1 MRVNN
6 ISPVSFGY
14 SKKSQEYLEKNIE
27 QIEEPELKE
36 AIKSCSDTCN
46 AMEDTIR
53 ANERK
58 YGSNYS
64 LSNYVDFFVS
74 MKDTLTTYI
83 MLLFDDGNKYVQS
96 EYDYYSSSL
105 NRCKERENNWRQSV
119 IDRLKFWD
127 CNLGKSKEEM
137 AKELEESKKAAAV
150 GKAQL
155 TDVIKTYLTGEKTN
169 AATTENSPIV
179 ETLQRTE
186 FSPKGMQDVMGME
199 DLKEEL
205 IENVIKPVNNPKQAR
220 LDLEEYGKRIPTG
233 ILLYGPPGCG
243 KTYIIEALAAET
255 DSEVYIMNSANT
267 GSKFV
272 NQTANNIKNAFD
284 YVYKKGDESDKPVF
298 MFMDEIDAMTS
309 NRDAH
314 ASNEDIKG
322 VATLLK
328 YIEGAKAHNVI
339 VIGATNKY
347 DMIDPA
353 IRRRFDTKRYVGLPD
368 KKQRMSLLANNL
380 SKKSKGQKLLEDKE
394 ALEVLAGLSDGYSC
408 HSINIIADDASM
420 LALKRG
426 RADISLEDFDNAIS
440 ETDEEKIDEAL
451 YKPKSNKKTIGFA
464 PSAAMVLKPR
474 TDRLTLDPKKE

>member
-1 MRVNN
+1 MKINN
-6 ISPVSFGY
+6 IAPISFGY
-14 SKKSQEYLEKNIE
+14 SKKSQEYINKNAE
-27 QIEEPELKE
+27 QIEEPELQA
-36 AIKSCSDTCN
+36 AIKSCSDVCN
-46 AMEDTIR
+46 SMEDTIK

-58 YGSNYS
+58 YGPDYS
-64 LSNYVDFFVS
+64 QSNYVDFFITL
-74 MKDTLTTYI
+74 KDALLSHVI
-83 MLLFDDGNKYVQS
+83 LLFDDSDKYLQS

-105 NRCKERENNWRQSV
+105 SRCKNKDNNWRQSV

-127 CNLGKSKEEM
+127 CNLGKTKEEM

-199 DLKEEL
+199 ELKEEL
-205 IENVIKPVNNPKQAR
+205 IENVIKPVNNPEQAR

-272 NQTANNIKNAFD
+272 NQTANNIKKAFD

-347 DMIDPA
+347 DLIDPA
-353 IRRRFDTKRYVGLPD
+353 IRRRFDMKRYVGLPEQE
-368 KKQRMSLLANNL
+368 QREALIRNNL
-380 SKKSKGQKLLEDKE
+380 SKKAKGQALINDSEKVSKIAK
-394 ALEVLAGLSDGYSC
+394 ALEGYSC
-408 HSINIIADDASM
+408 SSINIISDLAS
-420 LALKRG
+420 LNALKRQ
-426 RADISLEDFDNAIS
+426 RADIDTVDFEEAIKS
-440 ETDEEKIDEAL
+440 TGEEKIDERQYRPIA
-451 YKPKSNKKTIGFA
+451 KKEKIGFSS
-464 PSAAMVLKPR
+464 SAFVN
-474 TDRLTLDPKKE
+474 

>member
-14 SKKSQEYLEKNIE
+14 SKKSQEYINKNAE
-27 QIEEPELKE
+27 QIEEPELQA
-36 AIKSCSDTCN
+36 AIKSCSDVCN
-46 AMEDTIR
+46 SMEDTIK

-58 YGSNYS
+58 YGPDYS
-64 LSNYVDFFVS
+64 QSNYVDFFITL
-74 MKDTLTTYI
+74 KDALLSHVI
-83 MLLFDDGNKYVQS
+83 LLFDDSDKYLQS

-105 NRCKERENNWRQSV
+105 SRCKNKDNNWRQSIV
-119 IDRLKFWD
+119 DRLKFWD
-127 CNLGKSKEEM
+127 ANLGKTKEEM

-199 DLKEEL
+199 ELKEEL

-272 NQTANNIKNAFD
+272 NQTANNIKKTFD

-309 NRDAH
+309 NRDVH

-347 DMIDPA
+347 DLIDPA
-353 IRRRFDTKRYVGLPD
+353 IRRRFDMKRYVGLPEQE
-368 KKQRMSLLANNL
+368 QREALIRNNL
-380 SKKSKGQKLLEDKE
+380 SKKAKGQALINDSEKVSKIAK
-394 ALEVLAGLSDGYSC
+394 ALEGYSC
-408 HSINIIADDASM
+408 SSINIISDLAS
-420 LALKRG
+420 LNALKRQ
-426 RADISLEDFDNAIS
+426 RADIDTVDFEEAIKS
-440 ETDEEKIDEAL
+440 TGEEKIDERQYRPIA
-451 YKPKSNKKTIGFA
+451 KKEKIGFSS
-464 PSAAMVLKPR
+464 SAFVN
-474 TDRLTLDPKKE
+474 

>member
-1 MRVNN
+1 MKINN
-6 ISPVSFGY
+6 IAPISFGY
-14 SKKSQEYLEKNIE
+14 SKKSQEYINKNAE
-27 QIEEPELKE
+27 QIEEPELQA
-36 AIKSCSDTCN
+36 AIKSCSDVCN
-46 AMEDTIR
+46 SMEDTIK

-58 YGSNYS
+58 YGPDYS
-64 LSNYVDFFVS
+64 QSNYVDFFITL
-74 MKDTLTTYI
+74 KDALLSHVI
-83 MLLFDDGNKYVQS
+83 LLFDDSDKYLQS

-105 NRCKERENNWRQSV
+105 SRCKNKDNNWRQSIV
-119 IDRLKFWD
+119 DRLKFWD
-127 CNLGKSKEEM
+127 ANLGKTKEEM

-199 DLKEEL
+199 ELKEEL

-272 NQTANNIKNAFD
+272 NQTANNIKKAFD

-347 DMIDPA
+347 DLIDPA
-353 IRRRFDTKRYVGLPD
+353 IRRRFDMKRYVGLPEQE
-368 KKQRMSLLANNL
+368 QREALIRNNL
-380 SKKSKGQKLLEDKE
+380 SKKAKGQALINDSEKVSKIAK
-394 ALEVLAGLSDGYSC
+394 ALEGYSC
-408 HSINIIADDASM
+408 SSINIISDLAS
-420 LALKRG
+420 LNALKRQ
-426 RADISLEDFDNAIS
+426 RADIDTVDFEEAIKS
-440 ETDEEKIDEAL
+440 TGEEKIDERQYRPIA
-451 YKPKSNKKTIGFA
+451 KKEKIGFSS
-464 PSAAMVLKPR
+464 SAFVN
-474 TDRLTLDPKKE
+474 

>member
-1 MRVNN
+1 MKINN

-14 SKKSQEYLEKNIE
+14 SKKSQEYINKNVE
-27 QIEEPELKE
+27 QIEEPELQA
-36 AIKSCSDTCN
+36 AIQTCSNVCN
-46 AMEDTIR
+46 SMEDTIK

-58 YGSNYS
+58 FGSDYS
-64 LSNYVDFFVS
+64 QSNYVDFFITL
-74 MKDTLTTYI
+74 KDALLSHVV
-83 MLLFDDGNKYVQS
+83 LLFDDSEKYLQS

-105 NRCKERENNWRQSV
+105 NRCKNKDNNWRQSIV
-119 IDRLKFWD
+119 DRLKFWD
-127 CNLGKSKEEM
+127 SNLGKTKEEM
-137 AKELEESKKAAAV
+137 AKELEESKKAASIS
-150 GKAQL
+150 KARL
-155 TDVIKTYLTGEKTN
+155 TDVIKTYMAGGKTD
-169 AATTENSPIV
+169 AASTESSPIV

-186 FSPKGMQDVMGME
+186 FSPRGMQDVMGME
-199 DLKEEL
+199 ELKEEL
-205 IENVIKPVNNPKQAR
+205 IENVVKPVNNPEQAR

-272 NQTANNIKNAFD
+272 NQTANNIKKAFD

-309 NRDAH
+309 NRDAD

-347 DMIDPA
+347 DLIDPA
-353 IRRRFDTKRYVGLPD
+353 IRRRFDMKRYVGLPEQE
-368 KKQRMSLLANNL
+368 QREALIRNNL
-380 SKKSKGQKLLEDKE
+380 SKKKKGQ
-394 ALEVLAGLSDGYSC
+394 ALINDDEKVKKVAKALSGYSSS
-408 HSINIIADDASM
+408 SINIISDLAS
-420 LALKRG
+420 LNALKRN
-426 RADISLEDFDNAIS
+426 RADVDVVDFEEAIK
-440 ETDEEKIDEAL
+440 TTGEEKIDDKQ
-451 YKPKSNKKTIGFA
+451 YKPLARKEKIGFN
-464 PSAAMVLKPR
+464 SSSFIN
-474 TDRLTLDPKKE
+474 

>member
-1 MRVNN
+1 MKINN

-14 SKKSQEYLEKNIE
+14 SKKSQEYINKNVE
-27 QIEEPELKE
+27 QIEEPELQA
-36 AIKSCSDTCN
+36 AIKTCSNVCN
-46 AMEDTIR
+46 SMEDTIK

-58 YGSNYS
+58 FGSDYS
-64 LSNYVDFFVS
+64 QSNYVDFFITL
-74 MKDTLTTYI
+74 KDALLSHVV
-83 MLLFDDGNKYVQS
+83 LLFDDSEKYLQS

-105 NRCKERENNWRQSV
+105 NRCKNKDNNWRQSIV
-119 IDRLKFWD
+119 DRLKFWD
-127 CNLGKSKEEM
+127 SNLGKTKEEM
-137 AKELEESKKAAAV
+137 AKELEESKKAAAI

-155 TDVIKTYLTGEKTN
+155 TDVIKTYLTGEKPEG
-169 AATTENSPIV
+169 ATTESSPIV
-179 ETLQRTE
+179 ETLQKTE

-199 DLKEEL
+199 ELKEEL
-205 IENVIKPVNNPKQAR
+205 IENVVKPVNNPEQAR

-272 NQTANNIKNAFD
+272 NQTANNIKKAFD

-309 NRDAH
+309 NRDAD

-347 DMIDPA
+347 DLIDPA
-353 IRRRFDTKRYVGLPD
+353 IRRRFDMKRYVGLPEQE
-368 KKQRMSLLANNL
+368 QREALIRNNL
-380 SKKSKGQKLLEDKE
+380 SKKKKGQ
-394 ALEVLAGLSDGYSC
+394 ALINDDEKVKKVAKALSGYSSS
-408 HSINIIADDASM
+408 SINIISDLAS
-420 LALKRG
+420 LNALKRN
-426 RADISLEDFDNAIS
+426 RADVDVIDFEEAIK
-440 ETDEEKIDEAL
+440 TTGEEKIDDKQ
-451 YKPKSNKKTIGFA
+451 YKPLARKEKIGFN
-464 PSAAMVLKPR
+464 SSSFIN
-474 TDRLTLDPKKE
+474 

>member
-1 MRVNN
+1 MKINN
-6 ISPVSFGY
+6 IAPISFGY
-14 SKKSQEYLEKNIE
+14 SKKSQEYINKNAE
-27 QIEEPELKE
+27 QIEEPELQA
-36 AIKSCSDTCN
+36 AIKSCSDVCN
-46 AMEDTIR
+46 SMEDTIK

-58 YGSNYS
+58 YGPDYS
-64 LSNYVDFFVS
+64 QSNYVDFFITL
-74 MKDTLTTYI
+74 KDALLSHVI
-83 MLLFDDGNKYVQS
+83 LLFDDSDKYLQS

-105 NRCKERENNWRQSV
+105 SRCKNKDNNWRQSV

-127 CNLGKSKEEM
+127 ANLGKTKEEM

-186 FSPKGMQDVMGME
+186 FSPKGMQDVMGMK

-272 NQTANNIKNAFD
+272 NQTANNIKKAFD

-347 DMIDPA
+347 DLIDPA
-353 IRRRFDTKRYVGLPD
+353 IRRRFDMKRYVGLPEQE
-368 KKQRMSLLANNL
+368 QREALIRNNL
-380 SKKSKGQKLLEDKE
+380 SKKAKGQALINDSEKVSKIAK
-394 ALEVLAGLSDGYSC
+394 ALEGYSC
-408 HSINIIADDASM
+408 SSINIISDLAS
-420 LALKRG
+420 LNALKRQ
-426 RADISLEDFDNAIS
+426 RADIDTVDFEEAIKS
-440 ETDEEKIDEAL
+440 TGEEKIDERQYRPIA
-451 YKPKSNKKTIGFA
+451 KKEKIGFSS
-464 PSAAMVLKPR
+464 SAFVN
-474 TDRLTLDPKKE
+474 

>member
-1 MRVNN
+1 MKINN
-6 ISPVSFGY
+6 IAPVSFGY
-14 SKKSQEYLEKNIE
+14 SKKSQEYINKNAE
-27 QIEEPELKE
+27 QIEEPELKA
-36 AIKSCSDTCN
+36 AIKSCSDVCN
-46 AMEDTIR
+46 SMEDTIK

-58 YGSNYS
+58 YGPDYS
-64 LSNYVDFFVS
+64 QSNYVDFFITL
-74 MKDTLTTYI
+74 KDALLSHVV
-83 MLLFDDGNKYVQS
+83 LLFDDSEKYLQS

-105 NRCKERENNWRQSV
+105 SKCKNKDNNWRQSIV
-119 IDRLKFWD
+119 DRLKFWD
-127 CNLGKSKEEM
+127 SNLGKTKEEM

-199 DLKEEL
+199 ELKEEL
-205 IENVIKPVNNPKQAR
+205 MENVIKPVNNPEQAR

-272 NQTANNIKNAFD
+272 NQTANNIKKAFD
-284 YVYKKGDESDKPVF
+284 YVYKKGDESEKPVF

-347 DMIDPA
+347 DLIDPA
-353 IRRRFDTKRYVGLPD
+353 IRRRFDMKRYVGLPEQE
-368 KKQRMSLLANNL
+368 QREALVRNNL
-380 SKKSKGQKLLEDKE
+380 SKKKKGQ
-394 ALEVLAGLSDGYSC
+394 ALISDDEKVKQVAKALSGYSSS
-408 HSINIIADDASM
+408 SINIISDLAS
-420 LALKRG
+420 LNALKRN
-426 RADISLEDFDNAIS
+426 RADIDIVDFEEAIK
-440 ETDEEKIDEAL
+440 TTGEEKIDDKQ
-451 YKPKSNKKTIGFA
+451 YKPLARKEKIGFN
-464 PSAAMVLKPR
+464 SSSLVN
-474 TDRLTLDPKKE
+474 

>member
-1 MRVNN
+1 MKINN
-6 ISPVSFGY
+6 IAPISFGY
-14 SKKSQEYLEKNIE
+14 SKKSQEYINKNAE
-27 QIEEPELKE
+27 QIEEPELQA
-36 AIKSCSDTCN
+36 AIKSCSDVCN
-46 AMEDTIR
+46 SMEDTIK

-58 YGSNYS
+58 YGPDYS
-64 LSNYVDFFVS
+64 QSNYVDFFITL
-74 MKDTLTTYI
+74 KDALLSHVI
-83 MLLFDDGNKYVQS
+83 LLFDDSDKYLQS

-105 NRCKERENNWRQSV
+105 SRCKNKDNNWRQSIV
-119 IDRLKFWD
+119 DRLKFWD
-127 CNLGKSKEEM
+127 ANLGKTKEEM

-186 FSPKGMQDVMGME
+186 FSPKGMQDVMGMK

-205 IENVIKPVNNPKQAR
+205 IENVIKPVNNPEQAR

-347 DMIDPA
+347 DLIDPA
-353 IRRRFDTKRYVGLPD
+353 IRRRFDMKRYVGLPEQE
-368 KKQRMSLLANNL
+368 QREALIRNNL
-380 SKKSKGQKLLEDKE
+380 SKKAKGQALINDSEKVSKIAK
-394 ALEVLAGLSDGYSC
+394 ALEGYSC
-408 HSINIIADDASM
+408 SSINIISDLAS
-420 LALKRG
+420 LNALKRQ
-426 RADISLEDFDNAIS
+426 RADIDTVDFEEAIKS
-440 ETDEEKIDEAL
+440 TGEEKIDERQYRPIA
-451 YKPKSNKKTIGFA
+451 KKEKIGFSS
-464 PSAAMVLKPR
+464 SAFVN
-474 TDRLTLDPKKE
+474 

>member
-127 CNLGKSKEEM
+127 VNLGKTKEEM

-199 DLKEEL
+199 ELKEEL

-347 DMIDPA
+347 DLIDPA
-353 IRRRFDTKRYVGLPD
+353 IRRRFDMKRYVGLPEQE
-368 KKQRMSLLANNL
+368 QREALIRNNL
-380 SKKSKGQKLLEDKE
+380 SKKAKGQALINDSEKVSKIAK
-394 ALEVLAGLSDGYSC
+394 ALEGYSC
-408 HSINIIADDASM
+408 SSINIISDLAS
-420 LALKRG
+420 LNALKRQ
-426 RADISLEDFDNAIS
+426 RADIDTVDFEEAIKS
-440 ETDEEKIDEAL
+440 TGEEKIDERQ
-451 YKPKSNKKTIGFA
+451 YRPITKKEKIGFSS
-464 PSAAMVLKPR
+464 SAFVN
-474 TDRLTLDPKKE
+474 

>member
-1 MRVNN
+1 MKINN
-6 ISPVSFGY
+6 IAPISFGY
-14 SKKSQEYLEKNIE
+14 SKKSQEYINKNAE
-27 QIEEPELKE
+27 QIEEPELQA
-36 AIKSCSDTCN
+36 AIKSCSDVCN
-46 AMEDTIR
+46 SMEDTIK

-58 YGSNYS
+58 YGPDYS
-64 LSNYVDFFVS
+64 QSNYVDFFITL
-74 MKDTLTTYI
+74 KDALLSHVI
-83 MLLFDDGNKYVQS
+83 LLFDDSDKYLQS

-105 NRCKERENNWRQSV
+105 SRCKNKDNNWRQSIV
-119 IDRLKFWD
+119 DRLKFWD
-127 CNLGKSKEEM
+127 ANLGKTKEEM

-199 DLKEEL
+199 ELKEEL
-205 IENVIKPVNNPKQAR
+205 IENVIKPVNNPEQAR

-272 NQTANNIKNAFD
+272 NQTANNIKKAFD

-347 DMIDPA
+347 DLIDPA
-353 IRRRFDTKRYVGLPD
+353 IRRRFDMKRYVGLPEQE
-368 KKQRMSLLANNL
+368 QREALIRNNL
-380 SKKSKGQKLLEDKE
+380 SKKAKGQALINDSEKVSKIAK
-394 ALEVLAGLSDGYSC
+394 ALEGYSC
-408 HSINIIADDASM
+408 SSINIISDLAS
-420 LALKRG
+420 LNALKRQ
-426 RADISLEDFDNAIS
+426 RADIDTVDFEEAIKS
-440 ETDEEKIDEAL
+440 TGEEKIDERQYRPIA
-451 YKPKSNKKTIGFA
+451 KKEKIGFSS
-464 PSAAMVLKPR
+464 SAFVN
-474 TDRLTLDPKKE
+474 

>member
-1 MRVNN
+1 MKINN
-6 ISPVSFGY
+6 IAPVSFGY
-14 SKKSQEYLEKNIE
+14 SKKSQEYINKNVE
-27 QIEEPELKE
+27 QIEEPELKA
-36 AIKSCSDTCN
+36 AIKSCSDVCN
-46 AMEDTIR
+46 SMEDTIK

-58 YGSNYS
+58 YGPDYS
-64 LSNYVDFFVS
+64 QSNYVDFFITL
-74 MKDTLTTYI
+74 KDALLSHVI
-83 MLLFDDGNKYVQS
+83 LLFDDSEKYLQS

-105 NRCKERENNWRQSV
+105 SKCKNKDNNWRQSIV
-119 IDRLKFWD
+119 DRLKFWD
-127 CNLGKSKEEM
+127 SNLGKTKEEM
-137 AKELEESKKAAAV
+137 AKELEESKKAAAI

-155 TDVIKTYLTGEKTN
+155 TDVIKTYLNGEKPEG
-169 AATTENSPIV
+169 ATTESSPIV
-179 ETLQRTE
+179 ETLQKTE

-199 DLKEEL
+199 ELKEEL
-205 IENVIKPVNNPKQAR
+205 MENVIKPVNNPEQAR

-272 NQTANNIKNAFD
+272 NQTANNIKKAFD
-284 YVYKKGDESDKPVF
+284 YVYKKGDESEKPVF

-347 DMIDPA
+347 DLIDPA
-353 IRRRFDTKRYVGLPD
+353 IRRRFDMKRYVGLPEQE
-368 KKQRMSLLANNL
+368 QREALVRNNL
-380 SKKSKGQKLLEDKE
+380 SKKKKGQ
-394 ALEVLAGLSDGYSC
+394 ALISDGEKVKQVAKALSGYSSS
-408 HSINIIADDASM
+408 SINIISDLAS
-420 LALKRG
+420 LNALKRN
-426 RADISLEDFDNAIS
+426 RADIDIVDFEEAIK
-440 ETDEEKIDEAL
+440 TTGEEKIDDKQ
-451 YKPKSNKKTIGFA
+451 YKPLARKEKIGFN
-464 PSAAMVLKPR
+464 SSSLVN
-474 TDRLTLDPKKE
+474 

>member
-1 MRVNN
+1 MKINN
-6 ISPVSFGY
+6 IAPISFGY
-14 SKKSQEYLEKNIE
+14 SKKSQEYINKNAE
-27 QIEEPELKE
+27 QIEEPELQA
-36 AIKSCSDTCN
+36 AIKSCSDVCN
-46 AMEDTIR
+46 SMEDTIK

-58 YGSNYS
+58 YGPDYS
-64 LSNYVDFFVS
+64 QSNYVDFFITL
-74 MKDTLTTYI
+74 KDALLSHVI
-83 MLLFDDGNKYVQS
+83 LLFDDSDKYLQS

-105 NRCKERENNWRQSV
+105 SRCKNKDNNWRQSIV
-119 IDRLKFWD
+119 DRLKFWD
-127 CNLGKSKEEM
+127 ANLGKTKEEM

-199 DLKEEL
+199 ELKEEL
-205 IENVIKPVNNPKQAR
+205 IENVIKPVNNPEQAR

-272 NQTANNIKNAFD
+272 NQTANNIKKAFD

-347 DMIDPA
+347 DLIDPA
-353 IRRRFDTKRYVGLPD
+353 IRRRFDMKRYVGLPEQE
-368 KKQRMSLLANNL
+368 QREALIRNNL
-380 SKKSKGQKLLEDKE
+380 SKKAKGQALINDSEKVSKIAKTLE
-394 ALEVLAGLSDGYSC
+394 GYSC
-408 HSINIIADDASM
+408 SSINIISDLAS
-420 LALKRG
+420 LNALKRQ
-426 RADISLEDFDNAIS
+426 RADIDTVDFEEAIKS
-440 ETDEEKIDEAL
+440 TGEEKIDERQYRPIA
-451 YKPKSNKKTIGFA
+451 KKEKIGFSS
-464 PSAAMVLKPR
+464 SAFVN
-474 TDRLTLDPKKE
+474 

>member
-1 MRVNN
+1 MKINN

-14 SKKSQEYLEKNIE
+14 SKKSQEYINKNVE
-27 QIEEPELKE
+27 QIEEPELQA
-36 AIKSCSDTCN
+36 AIKTCSNVCN
-46 AMEDTIR
+46 SMEDTIK

-58 YGSNYS
+58 FGSDYS
-64 LSNYVDFFVS
+64 QSNYVDFFITL
-74 MKDTLTTYI
+74 KDALLSHVV
-83 MLLFDDGNKYVQS
+83 LLFDDSEKYLQS

-105 NRCKERENNWRQSV
+105 NRCKNKDNNWRQSIV
-119 IDRLKFWD
+119 DRLKFWD
-127 CNLGKSKEEM
+127 SNLGKTKEEM
-137 AKELEESKKAAAV
+137 AKELEESKKAASIS
-150 GKAQL
+150 KAQL
-155 TDVIKTYLTGEKTN
+155 TDVIKTYLTGEKPEG
-169 AATTENSPIV
+169 ATTESSPIV

-199 DLKEEL
+199 ELKEEL
-205 IENVIKPVNNPKQAR
+205 IENVVKPVNNPEQAR

-272 NQTANNIKNAFD
+272 NQTANNIKKAFD

-309 NRDAH
+309 NRDAD

-347 DMIDPA
+347 DLIDPA
-353 IRRRFDTKRYVGLPD
+353 IRRRFDMKRYVGLPEQE
-368 KKQRMSLLANNL
+368 QREALIRNNL
-380 SKKSKGQKLLEDKE
+380 SKKKKGQ
-394 ALEVLAGLSDGYSC
+394 ALINDDEKVKKVAKALSGYSSN
-408 HSINIIADDASM
+408 SINIISDLAS
-420 LALKRG
+420 LNALKRN
-426 RADISLEDFDNAIS
+426 RADVDVVDFEEAIK
-440 ETDEEKIDEAL
+440 TTGEEKIDDKQ
-451 YKPKSNKKTIGFA
+451 YKPLARKEKIGFN
-464 PSAAMVLKPR
+464 SSSFIN
-474 TDRLTLDPKKE
+474 

>member
-1 MRVNN
+1 MKINN
-6 ISPVSFGY
+6 IAPVSFGY
-14 SKKSQEYLEKNIE
+14 SKKSQEYINKNVE
-27 QIEEPELKE
+27 QIEEPELKA
-36 AIKSCSDTCN
+36 AIKSCSDVCN
-46 AMEDTIR
+46 SMEDTIK

-58 YGSNYS
+58 YGPDYS
-64 LSNYVDFFVS
+64 QSNYVDFFITL
-74 MKDTLTTYI
+74 KDALLSHVI
-83 MLLFDDGNKYVQS
+83 LLFDDSEKYLQS

-105 NRCKERENNWRQSV
+105 SKCKNKDNNWRQSIV
-119 IDRLKFWD
+119 DRLKFWD
-127 CNLGKSKEEM
+127 SNLGKTKEEM
-137 AKELEESKKAAAV
+137 AKELEESKKAAAI

-155 TDVIKTYLTGEKTN
+155 TDVIKTYLTGEKPEG
-169 AATTENSPIV
+169 ATTESSPIV
-179 ETLQRTE
+179 ETLQKTE

-199 DLKEEL
+199 ELKEEL
-205 IENVIKPVNNPKQAR
+205 MENVIKPVNNPEQAR

-272 NQTANNIKNAFD
+272 NQTANNIKKAFD
-284 YVYKKGDESDKPVF
+284 YVYKKGDESEKPVF

-347 DMIDPA
+347 DLIDPA
-353 IRRRFDTKRYVGLPD
+353 IRRRFDMKRYVGLPEQE
-368 KKQRMSLLANNL
+368 QREALVRNNL
-380 SKKSKGQKLLEDKE
+380 SKKKKGQ
-394 ALEVLAGLSDGYSC
+394 ALISDGEKVKQVAKALSGYSSS
-408 HSINIIADDASM
+408 SINIISDLAS
-420 LALKRG
+420 LNALKRN
-426 RADISLEDFDNAIS
+426 RADIDIVDFEEAIK
-440 ETDEEKIDEAL
+440 TTGEEKIDDKQ
-451 YKPKSNKKTIGFA
+451 YKPLARKEKIGFN
-464 PSAAMVLKPR
+464 SSSLVN
-474 TDRLTLDPKKE
+474 

>member
-1 MRVNN
+1 MKINN
-6 ISPVSFGY
+6 IAPVSFGY
-14 SKKSQEYLEKNIE
+14 SKKSQEYINKNVE
-27 QIEEPELKE
+27 QIEEPELKA
-36 AIKSCSDTCN
+36 AIKSCSDVCN
-46 AMEDTIR
+46 SMEDTIK

-58 YGSNYS
+58 YGPDYS
-64 LSNYVDFFVS
+64 QSNYVDFFITL
-74 MKDTLTTYI
+74 KDALLSHVV
-83 MLLFDDGNKYVQS
+83 LLFDDSEKYLQS

-105 NRCKERENNWRQSV
+105 SKCKNKDNNWRQSIV
-119 IDRLKFWD
+119 DRLKFWD
-127 CNLGKSKEEM
+127 SNLGKTKEEM
-137 AKELEESKKAAAV
+137 AKELEESKKAAAI

-155 TDVIKTYLTGEKTN
+155 TDVIKTYLTGEKPEG
-169 AATTENSPIV
+169 ATTESSPIV
-179 ETLQRTE
+179 ETLQKTE

-199 DLKEEL
+199 ELKEEL
-205 IENVIKPVNNPKQAR
+205 MENVIKPVNNPEQAR

-272 NQTANNIKNAFD
+272 NQTANNIKKAFD
-284 YVYKKGDESDKPVF
+284 YVYKKGDESEKPVF

-347 DMIDPA
+347 DLIDPA
-353 IRRRFDTKRYVGLPD
+353 IRRRFDMKRYVGLPEQE
-368 KKQRMSLLANNL
+368 QREALVRNNL
-380 SKKSKGQKLLEDKE
+380 SKKKKGQ
-394 ALEVLAGLSDGYSC
+394 ALISDGEKVKQVAKALSGYSSS
-408 HSINIIADDASM
+408 SINIISDLAS
-420 LALKRG
+420 LNALKRN
-426 RADISLEDFDNAIS
+426 RADIDIVDFEEAIK
-440 ETDEEKIDEAL
+440 TTGEEKIDDKQ
-451 YKPKSNKKTIGFA
+451 YKPLARKEKIGFN
-464 PSAAMVLKPR
+464 SSSLVN
-474 TDRLTLDPKKE
+474 

>member
-1 MRVNN
+1 
-6 ISPVSFGY
+6 
-14 SKKSQEYLEKNIE
+14 
-27 QIEEPELKE
+27 
-36 AIKSCSDTCN
+36 
-46 AMEDTIR
+46 MEDTIR

-64 LSNYVDFFVS
+64 LSNYVDFFIS

-186 FSPKGMQDVMGME
+186 FSPKGMQDVMGMK

-205 IENVIKPVNNPKQAR
+205 IENVIKPVNNPEQAR

-347 DMIDPA
+347 DLIDPA
-353 IRRRFDTKRYVGLPD
+353 IRRRFDMKRYVGLPEQE
-368 KKQRMSLLANNL
+368 QREALIRNNL
-380 SKKSKGQKLLEDKE
+380 SKKAKGQALINDSEKVSKIAK
-394 ALEVLAGLSDGYSC
+394 ALEGYSC
-408 HSINIIADDASM
+408 SSINIISDLAS
-420 LALKRG
+420 LNALKRQ
-426 RADISLEDFDNAIS
+426 RADIDTVDFEEAIKS
-440 ETDEEKIDEAL
+440 TGEEKIDERQYRPIA
-451 YKPKSNKKTIGFA
+451 KKEKIGFSS
-464 PSAAMVLKPR
+464 SAFVN
-474 TDRLTLDPKKE
+474 

>member
-1 MRVNN
+1 MKINN
-6 ISPVSFGY
+6 IAPVSFGY
-14 SKKSQEYLEKNIE
+14 SKKSQEYINKNAE
-27 QIEEPELKE
+27 QIEEPELKA
-36 AIKSCSDTCN
+36 AIKSCSDVCN
-46 AMEDTIR
+46 SMEDTIK

-58 YGSNYS
+58 YGPDYS
-64 LSNYVDFFVS
+64 QSNYVDFFITL
-74 MKDTLTTYI
+74 KDALLSHVI
-83 MLLFDDGNKYVQS
+83 LLFDDSEKYLQS

-105 NRCKERENNWRQSV
+105 SKCKNKDNNWRQSIV
-119 IDRLKFWD
+119 DRLKFWD
-127 CNLGKSKEEM
+127 SNLGKTKEEM
-137 AKELEESKKAAAV
+137 AKELEESKKAAAI

-155 TDVIKTYLTGEKTN
+155 TDVIKTYLTGEKPEG
-169 AATTENSPIV
+169 ATTESSPIV
-179 ETLQRTE
+179 ETLQKTE

-199 DLKEEL
+199 ELKEEL
-205 IENVIKPVNNPKQAR
+205 MENVIKPVNNPEQAR

-272 NQTANNIKNAFD
+272 NQTANNIKKAFD
-284 YVYKKGDESDKPVF
+284 YVYKKGDESEKPVF

-347 DMIDPA
+347 DLIDPA
-353 IRRRFDTKRYVGLPD
+353 IRRRFDMKRYVGLPEQE
-368 KKQRMSLLANNL
+368 QREALVRNNL
-380 SKKSKGQKLLEDKE
+380 SKKKKGQ
-394 ALEVLAGLSDGYSC
+394 ALISDGEKVKQVAKALSGYSSS
-408 HSINIIADDASM
+408 SINIISDLAS
-420 LALKRG
+420 LNALKRN
-426 RADISLEDFDNAIS
+426 RADIDIVDFEEAIK
-440 ETDEEKIDEAL
+440 TTGEEKIDDKQ
-451 YKPKSNKKTIGFA
+451 YKPLARKEKIGFN
-464 PSAAMVLKPR
+464 SSSLVN
-474 TDRLTLDPKKE
+474 

>member
-1 MRVNN
+1 MKINN
-6 ISPVSFGY
+6 IAPVSFGY
-14 SKKSQEYLEKNIE
+14 SKKSQEYINKNAE
-27 QIEEPELKE
+27 QIEEPELKA
-36 AIKSCSDTCN
+36 AIKSCSDVCN
-46 AMEDTIR
+46 SMEDTIK

-58 YGSNYS
+58 YGPDYS
-64 LSNYVDFFVS
+64 QSNYVDFFITL
-74 MKDTLTTYI
+74 KDALLSHVV
-83 MLLFDDGNKYVQS
+83 LLFDDSEKYLQS

-105 NRCKERENNWRQSV
+105 SKCKNKDNNWRQSIV
-119 IDRLKFWD
+119 DRLKFWD
-127 CNLGKSKEEM
+127 SNLGKTKEEM
-137 AKELEESKKAAAV
+137 AKELEESKKAAAI

-155 TDVIKTYLTGEKTN
+155 TDVIKTYLTGEKPEG
-169 AATTENSPIV
+169 ATTESSPIV
-179 ETLQRTE
+179 ETLQKTE

-199 DLKEEL
+199 ELKEEL
-205 IENVIKPVNNPKQAR
+205 MENVIKPVNNPEQAR

-272 NQTANNIKNAFD
+272 NQTANNIKKAFD
-284 YVYKKGDESDKPVF
+284 YVYKKGDESEKPVF

-347 DMIDPA
+347 DLIDPA
-353 IRRRFDTKRYVGLPD
+353 IRRRFDMKRYVGLPEQE
-368 KKQRMSLLANNL
+368 QREALVRNNL
-380 SKKSKGQKLLEDKE
+380 SKKKKGQ
-394 ALEVLAGLSDGYSC
+394 ALISDGEKVKQVAKALSGYSSS
-408 HSINIIADDASM
+408 SINIISDLAS
-420 LALKRG
+420 LNALKRN
-426 RADISLEDFDNAIS
+426 RADIDIVDFEEAIK
-440 ETDEEKIDEAL
+440 TTGEEKIDDKQ
-451 YKPKSNKKTIGFA
+451 YKPLARKEKIGFN
-464 PSAAMVLKPR
+464 SSSLVN
-474 TDRLTLDPKKE
+474 

>member
-199 DLKEEL
+199 ELKEEL

-347 DMIDPA
+347 DLIDPA
-353 IRRRFDTKRYVGLPD
+353 IRRRFDMKRYVGLPEQE
-368 KKQRMSLLANNL
+368 QREALIRNNL
-380 SKKSKGQKLLEDKE
+380 SKKAKGQALINDSEKVSKIAK
-394 ALEVLAGLSDGYSC
+394 ALEGYSC
-408 HSINIIADDASM
+408 SSINIISDLAS
-420 LALKRG
+420 LNALKRQ
-426 RADISLEDFDNAIS
+426 RADIDTVDFEEAIKS
-440 ETDEEKIDEAL
+440 TGEEKIDERQYRPIA
-451 YKPKSNKKTIGFA
+451 KKEKIGFSS
-464 PSAAMVLKPR
+464 SAFVN
-474 TDRLTLDPKKE
+474 

>member
-1 MRVNN
+1 MKINN

-14 SKKSQEYLEKNIE
+14 SKKSQEYINKNVE
-27 QIEEPELKE
+27 QIEEPELQA
-36 AIKSCSDTCN
+36 AIKTCSNVCN
-46 AMEDTIR
+46 SMEDTIK

-58 YGSNYS
+58 FGSDYS
-64 LSNYVDFFVS
+64 QSNYVDFFITL
-74 MKDTLTTYI
+74 KDALLSHVV
-83 MLLFDDGNKYVQS
+83 LLFDDSEKYLQS

-105 NRCKERENNWRQSV
+105 SKCKNKDNNWRQSIV
-119 IDRLKFWD
+119 DRLKFWD
-127 CNLGKSKEEM
+127 SNLGKTKEEM
-137 AKELEESKKAAAV
+137 AKELEESKKAAAI

-155 TDVIKTYLTGEKTN
+155 TDVIKTYLTGEKPEG
-169 AATTENSPIV
+169 ATTESSPIV
-179 ETLQRTE
+179 ETLQKTE
-186 FSPKGMQDVMGME
+186 FTPKGMQDVMGME
-199 DLKEEL
+199 ELKEEL
-205 IENVIKPVNNPKQAR
+205 IENVVKPVNNPEQAR

-272 NQTANNIKNAFD
+272 NQTANNIKKAFD

-309 NRDAH
+309 NRDAD

-347 DMIDPA
+347 DLIDPA
-353 IRRRFDTKRYVGLPD
+353 IRRRFDMKRYVGLPEQE
-368 KKQRMSLLANNL
+368 QREALIRNNL
-380 SKKSKGQKLLEDKE
+380 SKKKKGQ
-394 ALEVLAGLSDGYSC
+394 ALINDDEKVKKVAKALSGYSSS
-408 HSINIIADDASM
+408 SINIISDLAS
-420 LALKRG
+420 LNALKRN
-426 RADISLEDFDNAIS
+426 RADVDVIDFEEAIK
-440 ETDEEKIDEAL
+440 TTGEEKIDDKQ
-451 YKPKSNKKTIGFA
+451 YKPLARKEKIGFN
-464 PSAAMVLKPR
+464 SSSFIN
-474 TDRLTLDPKKE
+474 

>member
-1 MRVNN
+1 MKINN
-6 ISPVSFGY
+6 IAPISFGY
-14 SKKSQEYLEKNIE
+14 SKKSQEYINKNAE
-27 QIEEPELKE
+27 QIEEPELQA
-36 AIKSCSDTCN
+36 AIKSCSDVCN
-46 AMEDTIR
+46 SMEDTIK

-58 YGSNYS
+58 YGPDYS
-64 LSNYVDFFVS
+64 QSNYVDFFITL
-74 MKDTLTTYI
+74 KDALLSHVI
-83 MLLFDDGNKYVQS
+83 LLFDDSDKYLQS

-105 NRCKERENNWRQSV
+105 SRCKNKDNNWRQSIV
-119 IDRLKFWD
+119 DRLKFWD
-127 CNLGKSKEEM
+127 ANLGKTKEEM

-199 DLKEEL
+199 ELKEEL
-205 IENVIKPVNNPKQAR
+205 IENVIKPVNNPEQAR

-272 NQTANNIKNAFD
+272 NQTANNIKKAFD

-347 DMIDPA
+347 DLIDPA
-353 IRRRFDTKRYVGLPD
+353 IRRRFDMKRYVGLPEQE
-368 KKQRMSLLANNL
+368 QREALIRKNL
-380 SKKSKGQKLLEDKE
+380 SGKKKGQ
-394 ALEVLAGLSDGYSC
+394 ALIGDDEKVKKVAKALSGYSSS
-408 HSINIIADDASM
+408 SINIISDLAS
-420 LALKRG
+420 LNALKRN
-426 RADISLEDFDNAIS
+426 RADIDVIDFEEAIK
-440 ETDEEKIDEAL
+440 TTGEEKIDDKQ
-451 YKPKSNKKTIGFA
+451 YKPQARKEKIGFN
-464 PSAAMVLKPR
+464 SSSFIN
-474 TDRLTLDPKKE
+474 

>member
-1 MRVNN
+1 MKINN
-6 ISPVSFGY
+6 IAPVSFGY
-14 SKKSQEYLEKNIE
+14 SKKSQEYINKNVE
-27 QIEEPELKE
+27 QIEEPELKA
-36 AIKSCSDTCN
+36 AIKSCSDVCN
-46 AMEDTIR
+46 SMEDTIK

-58 YGSNYS
+58 YGPDYS
-64 LSNYVDFFVS
+64 QSNYVDFFITL
-74 MKDTLTTYI
+74 KDALLSHVV
-83 MLLFDDGNKYVQS
+83 LLFDDSEKYLQS

-105 NRCKERENNWRQSV
+105 SKCKNKDNNWRQSIV
-119 IDRLKFWD
+119 DRLKFWD
-127 CNLGKSKEEM
+127 SNLGKTKEEM
-137 AKELEESKKAAAV
+137 AKELEESKKAAAI

-155 TDVIKTYLTGEKTN
+155 TDVIKTYLNGEKPEG
-169 AATTENSPIV
+169 ATTESSPIV
-179 ETLQRTE
+179 ETLQKTE

-199 DLKEEL
+199 ELKEEL
-205 IENVIKPVNNPKQAR
+205 MENVIKPVNNPEQAR

-272 NQTANNIKNAFD
+272 NQTANNIKKAFD
-284 YVYKKGDESDKPVF
+284 YVYKKGDESEKPVF

-347 DMIDPA
+347 DLIDPA
-353 IRRRFDTKRYVGLPD
+353 IRRRFDMKRYVGLPEQE
-368 KKQRMSLLANNL
+368 QREALVRNNL
-380 SKKSKGQKLLEDKE
+380 SKKKKGQ
-394 ALEVLAGLSDGYSC
+394 ALISDDEKVKHVAKALSGYSSS
-408 HSINIIADDASM
+408 SINIISDLAS
-420 LALKRG
+420 LNALKRN
-426 RADISLEDFDNAIS
+426 RADIDIVDFEEAIK
-440 ETDEEKIDEAL
+440 TTGEEKIDDKQ
-451 YKPKSNKKTIGFA
+451 YKPLARKEKIGFN
-464 PSAAMVLKPR
+464 SSSLVN
-474 TDRLTLDPKKE
+474 

>member
-1 MRVNN
+1 MKINN
-6 ISPVSFGY
+6 IAPVSFGY
-14 SKKSQEYLEKNIE
+14 SKKSQEYINKNAE
-27 QIEEPELKE
+27 QIEEPELKA
-36 AIKSCSDTCN
+36 AIKSCSDVCN
-46 AMEDTIR
+46 SMEDTIK

-58 YGSNYS
+58 YGPCYS
-64 LSNYVDFFVS
+64 QSNYVDFFITL
-74 MKDTLTTYI
+74 KDALLSHVV
-83 MLLFDDGNKYVQS
+83 LLFDDSEKYLQS

-105 NRCKERENNWRQSV
+105 SKCKNKDNNWRQSI

-127 CNLGKSKEEM
+127 SNLGKTKEEM
-137 AKELEESKKAAAV
+137 TKELEESKKAAAI

-155 TDVIKTYLTGEKTN
+155 TDVIKTYLNGEKPEG
-169 AATTENSPIV
+169 ATTENSPIV
-179 ETLQRTE
+179 ETLQKTE

-199 DLKEEL
+199 KLKEEL
-205 IENVIKPVNNPKQAR
+205 MENVIKPVNNPEQAR

-272 NQTANNIKNAFD
+272 NQTANNIKKAFD
-284 YVYKKGDESDKPVF
+284 YVYKKGDESEKPVF

-347 DMIDPA
+347 DLIDPA
-353 IRRRFDTKRYVGLPD
+353 IRRRFDMKRYVGLPEQE
-368 KKQRMSLLANNL
+368 QREALVRNNL
-380 SKKSKGQKLLEDKE
+380 SKKKKGQ
-394 ALEVLAGLSDGYSC
+394 ALISDGEKVTQVAKALSRYSSS
-408 HSINIIADDASM
+408 SINIISDLAS
-420 LALKRG
+420 LNALKRN
-426 RADISLEDFDNAIS
+426 RADIDIVDFEEAIK
-440 ETDEEKIDEAL
+440 TTGEEKIDDKQ
-451 YKPKSNKKTIGFA
+451 YKPLARKEKIGFN
-464 PSAAMVLKPR
+464 SSSFVN
-474 TDRLTLDPKKE
+474 

>member
-1 MRVNN
+1 MKINN
-6 ISPVSFGY
+6 IAPISFGY
-14 SKKSQEYLEKNIE
+14 SKKSQEYINKNAE
-27 QIEEPELKE
+27 QIEEPELQA
-36 AIKSCSDTCN
+36 AIKSCSDVCN
-46 AMEDTIR
+46 SMEDTIK

-58 YGSNYS
+58 YGPDYS
-64 LSNYVDFFVS
+64 QSNYVDFFITL
-74 MKDTLTTYI
+74 KDALLSHVI
-83 MLLFDDGNKYVQS
+83 LLFDDSDKYLQS

-105 NRCKERENNWRQSV
+105 SRCKNKDNNWRQSV

-127 CNLGKSKEEM
+127 CNLGKTKEEM

-199 DLKEEL
+199 ELKEEL
-205 IENVIKPVNNPKQAR
+205 IENVIKPVNNPEQAR

-243 KTYIIEALAAET
+243 TTYIIEALAAET

-347 DMIDPA
+347 DLIDPA
-353 IRRRFDTKRYVGLPD
+353 IRRRFDMKRYVGLPEQE
-368 KKQRMSLLANNL
+368 QREALIRNNL
-380 SKKSKGQKLLEDKE
+380 SKKAKGQALINDSEKVSKIAK
-394 ALEVLAGLSDGYSC
+394 ALEGYSC
-408 HSINIIADDASM
+408 SSINIISDLAS
-420 LALKRG
+420 LNALKRQ
-426 RADISLEDFDNAIS
+426 RADIDTVDFEEAIKS
-440 ETDEEKIDEAL
+440 TGEEKIDERQYRPIA
-451 YKPKSNKKTIGFA
+451 KKEKIGFSS
-464 PSAAMVLKPR
+464 SAFVN
-474 TDRLTLDPKKE
+474 

>member
-1 MRVNN
+1 
-6 ISPVSFGY
+6 
-14 SKKSQEYLEKNIE
+14 
-27 QIEEPELKE
+27 
-36 AIKSCSDTCN
+36 
-46 AMEDTIR
+46 MEDTIK

-58 YGSNYS
+58 FGSDYS
-64 LSNYVDFFVS
+64 QSNYVDFFITL
-74 MKDTLTTYI
+74 KDALLSHVV
-83 MLLFDDGNKYVQS
+83 LLFDDSEKYLQS

-105 NRCKERENNWRQSV
+105 NRCKNKDNNWRQSIV
-119 IDRLKFWD
+119 DRLKFWD
-127 CNLGKSKEEM
+127 SNLGKTKEEM
-137 AKELEESKKAAAV
+137 AKELEESKKAASIS
-150 GKAQL
+150 KAQL
-155 TDVIKTYLTGEKTN
+155 TDVIKTYLTGEKPEG
-169 AATTENSPIV
+169 ATTESSPIV

-199 DLKEEL
+199 ELKEEL
-205 IENVIKPVNNPKQAR
+205 IENVVKPVNNPEQAR

-272 NQTANNIKNAFD
+272 NQTANNIKKAFD

-309 NRDAH
+309 NRDAD

-347 DMIDPA
+347 DLIDPA
-353 IRRRFDTKRYVGLPD
+353 IRRRFDMKRYVGLPEQE
-368 KKQRMSLLANNL
+368 QREALIRNNL
-380 SKKSKGQKLLEDKE
+380 SKKKKGQ
-394 ALEVLAGLSDGYSC
+394 ALINDDEKVKKVAKALSGYSSN
-408 HSINIIADDASM
+408 SINIISDLAS
-420 LALKRG
+420 LNALKRN
-426 RADISLEDFDNAIS
+426 RADVDVVDFEEAIK
-440 ETDEEKIDEAL
+440 TTGEEKIDDKQ
-451 YKPKSNKKTIGFA
+451 YKPLARKEKIGFN
-464 PSAAMVLKPR
+464 SSSFIN
-474 TDRLTLDPKKE
+474 

>member
-1 MRVNN
+1 MKINN
-6 ISPVSFGY
+6 IAPVSFGY
-14 SKKSQEYLEKNIE
+14 SKKSQEYINKNAE
-27 QIEEPELKE
+27 QIEEPELKA
-36 AIKSCSDTCN
+36 AIKSCSDVCN
-46 AMEDTIR
+46 SMEDTIK

-58 YGSNYS
+58 YGPCYS
-64 LSNYVDFFVS
+64 QSNYVDFFITL
-74 MKDTLTTYI
+74 KDALLSHVV
-83 MLLFDDGNKYVQS
+83 LLFDDSEKYLQS

-105 NRCKERENNWRQSV
+105 SKCKNKDNNWRQSIV
-119 IDRLKFWD
+119 DRLKFWD
-127 CNLGKSKEEM
+127 SNLGKTKEEM
-137 AKELEESKKAAAV
+137 AKELEESKKAAAI

-155 TDVIKTYLTGEKTN
+155 TDVIKTYLTGEKPEG
-169 AATTENSPIV
+169 ATTESSPIV

-199 DLKEEL
+199 ELKEEL
-205 IENVIKPVNNPKQAR
+205 MENVIKPVNNPEQAR

-272 NQTANNIKNAFD
+272 NQTANNIKKAFD
-284 YVYKKGDESDKPVF
+284 YVYKKGDESEKPVF

-347 DMIDPA
+347 DLIDPA
-353 IRRRFDTKRYVGLPD
+353 IRRRFDMKRYVGLPEQE
-368 KKQRMSLLANNL
+368 QREALVRNNL
-380 SKKSKGQKLLEDKE
+380 SKKKKGQ
-394 ALEVLAGLSDGYSC
+394 ALISDGEKVTQVAKALSGYSSS
-408 HSINIIADDASM
+408 SINIISDLAS
-420 LALKRG
+420 LNALKRN
-426 RADISLEDFDNAIS
+426 RADIDIVDFEEAIK
-440 ETDEEKIDEAL
+440 TTGEEKIDDKQ
-451 YKPKSNKKTIGFA
+451 YKPLARKEKIGFN
-464 PSAAMVLKPR
+464 SSSFVN
-474 TDRLTLDPKKE
+474 

>member
-1 MRVNN
+1 MKINN
-6 ISPVSFGY
+6 IAPISFGY
-14 SKKSQEYLEKNIE
+14 SKKSQEYINKNAE
-27 QIEEPELKE
+27 QIEEPELQA
-36 AIKSCSDTCN
+36 AIKSCSDVCN
-46 AMEDTIR
+46 SMEDTIK

-58 YGSNYS
+58 YGPDYS
-64 LSNYVDFFVS
+64 QSNYVDFFITL
-74 MKDTLTTYI
+74 KDALLSHVI
-83 MLLFDDGNKYVQS
+83 LLFDDSDKYLQS

-105 NRCKERENNWRQSV
+105 SRCKNKDNNWRQSIV
-119 IDRLKFWD
+119 DRLKFWD
-127 CNLGKSKEEM
+127 ANLGKTKEEM

-199 DLKEEL
+199 ELKEEL
-205 IENVIKPVNNPKQAR
+205 IENVIKPVNNPEQAR

-347 DMIDPA
+347 DLIDPA
-353 IRRRFDTKRYVGLPD
+353 IRRRFDMKRYVGLPEQE
-368 KKQRMSLLANNL
+368 QREALIRNNL
-380 SKKSKGQKLLEDKE
+380 SKKAKGQALINDSEKVSKIAK
-394 ALEVLAGLSDGYSC
+394 ALEGYSC
-408 HSINIIADDASM
+408 SSINIISDLAS
-420 LALKRG
+420 LNALKRQ
-426 RADISLEDFDNAIS
+426 RADIDTVDFEEAIKS
-440 ETDEEKIDEAL
+440 TGEEKIDERQYRPIA
-451 YKPKSNKKTIGFA
+451 KKEKIGFSS
-464 PSAAMVLKPR
+464 SAFVN
-474 TDRLTLDPKKE
+474 